1 MAATSTPG
9 NPWRQASDLVVDRWL
24 YERRPAADLAHRLL
38 RVWRGD
44 LSQATTLL
52 PDERIDLYW
61 TGRGLWVSGPETRS
75 LPFSAT
81 PGHEVVGVAFRPGR
95 SVFGVPA
102 TELLDTRVPLD
113 RLWSDRRVR
122 ELEARLGDRADG
134 DGVAA
139 ELEAAVRR
147 ADRDAGPV
155 DPVALEVA
163 AALRA
168 GPDRGVADLAAA
180 TGLSP
185 RQVHR
190 RCAAAFGYGPSYLR
204 RIMRVRRLLGIA
216 RRAGPPSSL
225 AAIALQAGYAD
236 QQHLA
241 HESRAIFDR
250 TPKELLR
257 VRPQSPGNA
266 RGLSIP

>member
-1 MAATSTPG
+1 MIDSPVD
-9 NPWRQASDLVVDRWL
+9 PWWRASDLAVDRWL
-24 YERRPAADLAHRLL
+24 YERRPAADVAHRLL

-61 TGRGLWVSGPETRS
+61 TGRALWVSGPETRS
-75 LPFSAT
+75 LPFSGR
-81 PGHEVVGVAFRPGR
+81 PGTEVIGVAFRPGR
-95 SVFGVPA
+95 SLFGVPA
-102 TELLDTRVPLD
+102 TELLDTRVPLGQ
-113 RLWSDRRVR
+113 LWSDGRVG
-122 ELEARLGDRADG
+122 ELEARLGECADG

-147 ADRDAGPV
+147 AEGDAGPV
-155 DPVALEVA
+155 DPVALQIA

-168 GPDRGVADLAAA
+168 EPDGTVPDLARA

-204 RIMRVRRLLGIA
+204 RIMRVRRLLDVA
-216 RRAGPPSSL
+216 RRAGPPMSL
-225 AAIALQAGYAD
+225 VDLALQAGYAD

-250 TPKELLR
+250 TPTELLR
-257 VRPQSPGNA
+257 LRP
-266 RGLSIP
+266 